1 MKAFALGT
9 LGAALLIGTWLWS
22 NTSTTTPTQNVE
34 TTAEE
39 GFIFGYPLVLME
51 VTKDVMTDTATVTAT
66 KAPINQFLNVREFPD
81 PSFTDVVTPN
91 ADTLYSTAWIDLSE
105 EPLIVSVPAMG
116 ERYYLLELLDGWTN
130 VFSTIGT
137 RQTGQEAG
145 SYALSGP
152 NWQGTLPSGMKQV
165 KSPTNTVWLV
175 GRTLTN
181 GPKDYAA
188 VHEIQDQYKLT
199 PLSKWGTDYTP
210 PDHVTVSKS
219 VNSTEAPSTQVDRMD
234 GKTFFA
240 HLAEAM
246 KNNPPAAADKAIV
259 DKLALLNDT
268 ADEDALNRGVE
279 KGHEKIMETVKGQK
293 LGKKINGWQITID
306 KMGNYG
312 TDYLMRAAVA
322 AFGLGANLPQDAI
335 YPFTRVDSTG
345 QPLDGNNNYV
355 IHFDKGKLPPAKA
368 FWSISLYND
377 KQFFTKNSINR
388 YAIGN
393 RDNLKTN
400 PDGSVDIT
408 IQNASPGTDK
418 ESNWLPAPREQFNL
432 VLRLYSPEKT
442 AIDGSWVPP
451 AVQLAK

>member
-1 MKAFALGT
+1 
-9 LGAALLIGTWLWS
+9 
-22 NTSTTTPTQNVE
+22 
-34 TTAEE
+34 
-39 GFIFGYPLVLME
+39 
-51 VTKDVMTDTATVTAT
+51 
-66 KAPINQFLNVREFPD
+66 
-81 PSFTDVVTPN
+81 
-91 ADTLYSTAWIDLSE
+91 
-105 EPLIVSVPAMG
+105 
-116 ERYYLLELLDGWTN
+116 
-130 VFSTIGT
+130 
-137 RQTGQEAG
+137 
-145 SYALSGP
+145 
-152 NWQGTLPSGMKQV
+152 
-165 KSPTNTVWLV
+165 
-175 GRTLTN
+175 
-181 GPKDYAA
+181 
-188 VHEIQDQYKLT
+188 
-199 PLSKWGTDYTP
+199 
-210 PDHVTVSKS
+210 
-219 VNSTEAPSTQVDRMD
+219 
-234 GKTFFA
+234 
-240 HLAEAM
+240 
-246 KNNPPAAADKAIV
+246 
-259 DKLALLNDT
+259 
-268 ADEDALNRGVE
+268 
-279 KGHEKIMETVKGQK
+279 METVKGQK
-293 LGKKINGWQITID
+293 LGKKINGWKITID